1 MFKRFLRFLGDNF
14 ITGVVVILPVIL
26 TVWILRFIIIKLN
39 LILLNPLLNY
49 LAPFFPAE
57 QPRIILA
64 KTLIFIGVVLLI
76 GIIGLTTRI
85 FIVRKTFLF
94 FEKILYKLPMIRKI
108 YGTTKDISSALLG
121 KRKGVFKRVILIEY
135 PRKGIYSIAF
145 VTRDPSLIRKNT
157 PEGQLGS
164 EPSRKTRKE
173 LISAYVPTTPNPTSG
188 IYLLIPKEET
198 IPLDMSVEQGLKMVI
213 SSGIIYK

>member
-14 ITGVVVILPVIL
+14 ITGVIVILPVIL

-39 LILLNPLLNY
+39 LILLNPLLNNLTHY
-49 LAPFFPAE
+49 FPAE
-57 QPRIILA
+57 QPRAILA

-85 FIVRKTFLF
+85 FIVRKTLLF
-94 FEKILYKLPMIRKI
+94 FERILYRLPMIRKI

-145 VTRDPSLIRKNT
+145 VTS
-157 PEGQLGS
+157 ELGS
-164 EPSRKTRKE
+164 EPSQKTQKE

-188 IYLLIPKEET
+188 IFLLIPKEET
-198 IPLDMSVEQGLKMVI
+198 TPLDMSVEQGLKMVI
-213 SSGIIYK
+213 SSGIIYKQSNRK

>member
-14 ITGVVVILPVIL
+14 ITGVIVILPVIL
-26 TVWILRFIIIKLN
+26 TVLILRFIIIKLN

-49 LAPFFPAE
+49 LAPYFPAE
-57 QPRIILA
+57 QPRVILA
-64 KTLIFIGVVLLI
+64 KTLMFIGVILSI

-85 FIVRKTFLF
+85 FIVRKTLLF
-94 FEKILYKLPMIRKI
+94 FERILYRLPMIRKI
-108 YGTTKDISSALLG
+108 YGTIKDISSALLG

-145 VTRDPSLIRKNT
+145 VTSELD
-157 PEGQLGS
+157 S
-164 EPSRKTRKE
+164 EPSQKTQKE

-188 IYLLIPKEET
+188 IFLLIPKEET

-213 SSGIIYK
+213 SSGIIYSQSSK

>member
-14 ITGVVVILPVIL
+14 ITGIVVILPVIL

-39 LILLNPLLNY
+39 LILLSPLLNY
-49 LAPFFPAE
+49 LTPYLPAE
-57 QPRIILA
+57 QPRVILA
-64 KTLIFIGVVLLI
+64 KILIFIGVIFLI

-85 FIVRKTFLF
+85 FIVKKTLLF
-94 FEKILYKLPMIRKI
+94 FERILFRLPMIRKI

-145 VTRDPSLIRKNT
+145 VTS
-157 PEGQLGS
+157 ELGN
-164 EPSRKTRKE
+164 EPSRKTQKE

-213 SSGIIYK
+213 SSGIIYS